1 MNVRKYAA
9 PNGALFLVLL
19 NLQLCRAYGAD
30 SEVMERI
37 IRLIKI
43 ALPLAIVSVCLSVYV
58 LNSQSGIIREFQAAL
73 LSLQWM
79 LLVCL
84 AVWCGTFLFLT
95 FNLKDLPLIGLLLI
109 AIAAYFTNYAASSF
123 GTDAIILLFGVTLG
137 RGTCFA
143 LREDGRWKMEDGAEK
158 EVGSQKSEVR
168 LFLIGL
174 IALLAFASWWHL
186 DMADNYYH
194 GPRWM
199 GLWDNPNI
207 YGILMGAGTTLAIAL
222 QVLSLKSKVQ
232 SPKLNK
238 AKIILLSVAIF
249 MMGVGLVFS
258 YSRGAWVGTAIGLLY
273 MATAYGM
280 FKWRSPKFFLF
291 SAFCFLLLIFG
302 VCFFWHGT
310 SDTAPWYLKRMDLS
324 RPSAQH
330 RVAAWLGAVQMMRDH
345 PFGVGWNNAV
355 GVYNKNYS
363 PPEGG
368 AAAITMNDYLMLG
381 TQTGIPA
388 LFCFIVYVALQL
400 GIGERIWKKAESGK
414 RKAEALRQ
422 IGSRKSEIAN
432 RQDACATLDF
442 KRGTL
447 NSMKVACRAG
457 AVTMLVAFWFDGG
470 LFKLATASVF
480 WTLLE
485 LGSSEMGVG
494 RWQIGKN
501 GKQKEEMGGQSEIRN
516 TQPDGGRSILRSI
529 AAIKSAFGIRKSEIR
544 KSLVTSAATK

>member
-381 TQTGIPA
+381 TQLGIPGLLCFVAYVGLCFRKVGRASRLSSERVSASIASASPMRAGETPA
-388 LFCFIVYVALQL
+388 LLY
-400 GIGERIWKKAESGK
+400 
-414 RKAEALRQ
+414 
-422 IGSRKSEIAN
+422 
-432 RQDACATLDF
+432 
-442 KRGTL
+442 
-447 NSMKVACRAG
+447 ACRAG

-485 LGSSEMGVG
+485 LGSSEMGVD

-516 TQPDGGRSILRSI
+516 PQPDGGRSILRSI
-529 AAIKSAFGIRKSEIR
+529 AAIKSSFVIRKSAIGE
-544 KSLVTSAATK
+544 SLVTPAATKQQYETSKKLNCK